1 MHTDHGSTYT
11 SWAFGR
17 RLRAAGILGSM
28 GSVGDALDNAMAE
41 SFFSSLQVELLDRKR
56 WQTRAELAS
65 AIFEYIEAFYDPR
78 RRHSSIGNLSPVEFE
93 SRFASAAVAA

>member
-1 MHTDHGSTYT
+1 VIHNFRSYL
-11 SWAFGR
+11 WAFGR

-41 SFFSSLQVELLDRKR
+41 SFFGTLQLELLDRR
-56 WQTRAELAS
+56 HWQSRAELAS
-65 AIFEYIEAFYDPR
+65 AIFEYVEAFYNPR

-93 SRFASAAVAA
+93 ARHTDAAVSA